1 MDCCVLSSCE
11 VGRLVHYGL
20 LPNHEDHHHID
31 VREAMAGILEDTF
44 EIVEHKGR
52 HFVTPAKLHFLQRRP
67 SAGIDV
73 IQRVVSNHLLELK
86 PLR

>member
-1 MDCCVLSSCE
+1 
-11 VGRLVHYGL
+11 
-20 LPNHEDHHHID
+20 
-31 VREAMAGILEDTF
+31 MAGILEDTF

-52 HFVTPAKLHFLQRRP
+52 HFVTPSKLHFLQRRP